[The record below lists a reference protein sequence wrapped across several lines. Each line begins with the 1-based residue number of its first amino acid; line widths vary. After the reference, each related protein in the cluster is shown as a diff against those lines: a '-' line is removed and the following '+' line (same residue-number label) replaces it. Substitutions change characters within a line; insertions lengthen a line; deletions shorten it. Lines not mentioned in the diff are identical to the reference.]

1 MREAPRSGPVS
12 IGLFSAF
19 FALGIASAATR
30 HPHADRSA
38 VVRASGTGRL
48 VGAKTSYA
56 IQPEQGRVTM
66 QTTDGKLDLAFD
78 VAVLVD
84 GEARP
89 VSLDHLEPAGKK
101 ELVGDLPIEL
111 DGGTLQATLAFVA
124 QGDGLAIELRTT
136 DPRAAA
142 HGLAVHVTMPSDGK
156 PFFVSGVGEIADS
169 ARRKGMAAL
178 VIDDTR
184 PYAFV
189 STRGPIE
196 AEVGFDEEDNEP
208 TGIRRTVDGPPIA
221 DGASA
226 TDVIVTTGAPSAIW
240 SDLYARAHVPVER
253 LFGEVIEQVADAKK
267 GEKEIAHARVV
278 GLDQDGNP
286 QVLAFA
292 DATGAFDVVAPTNV
306 TRWYAA
312 LDEARTSAPIRFV
325 PGTKY
330 ALKLDVSPSGD
341 LRTKIVDGDTKQA
354 VTARLVV
361 HGIEGTLDPSFGPDY
376 RASGAGPIVDALR
389 GEVDTPLSPGKYRVC
404 ATKGIE
410 WSVDCREITIEGG
423 RGFALQLEL
432 RHVIPTPTM
441 LDCDLHVHARPSF
454 DTLVTSEDRV
464 LSLVAAGIEFAV
476 PSEHNLVGDYGP
488 ALAELDMNH
497 DLATVRGVEVTTYSP
512 RFGHF
517 GVFPYPGN
525 KPVPPYRHSNMGA
538 VIAAGR
544 RGDSTRVVQLNHPR
558 MGKGIGYFTDVGYDP
573 DAAVVPR
580 RIRLDFDTIEI
591 YNGYEIATP
600 EKTKQV
606 LDDFYSL
613 LNRGR
618 KIGATGSS
626 DSHHIQYQWAGYP
639 RTVVD
644 LGKPVASD
652 TVDPLAVVAAIK
664 AGHAV
669 VTSGPVIEVEANG
682 AHPGEE
688 TTSPD
693 GKVTAHVR
701 VLAAPW
707 VDVTS
712 VELVVDGESVK
723 TFDVASRP
731 TKTGPELGSADEV
744 QKRAVRFEADVPITA
759 GAGLGRIGKSW
770 FCIVARGTRKL
781 DDVLPFMPVTPFALA
796 NPIWISRG
804 GTTPDKP
811 AP

>member
-1 MREAPRSGPVS
+1 MSTPDLPRSGPVS
-12 IGLFSAF
+12 IGVFSAL
-19 FALGIASAATR
+19 FAFGIAFAATH
-30 HPHADRSA
+30 HPHAGRSA

-48 VGAKTSYA
+48 VGTKTSYA

-66 QTTDGKLDLAFD
+66 QTIDGKVDVSFD

-101 ELVGDLPIEL
+101 ALAGTLPIEL
-111 DGGTLQATLAFVA
+111 PDGTLQARLAFVVE
-124 QGDGLAIELRTT
+124 GEGLALELTSA

-142 HGLAVHVTMPSDGK
+142 HRLALHVTMPSDGK
-156 PFFVSGVGEIADS
+156 PFFVSGIGELADS
-169 ARRKGMAAL
+169 ARKKGLAAL
-178 VIDDTR
+178 VVDETR

-189 STRGPIE
+189 SSHGQIE

-221 DGASA
+221 AGTTT
-226 TDVIVTTGAPSAIW
+226 TDLAVTTGTPSAIW
-240 SDLYARAHVPVER
+240 SDVYARAHVPVER
-253 LFGEVIEQVADAKK
+253 LFGEVVEQVADAKK
-267 GEKEIAHARVV
+267 GKREIAHARVV
-278 GLDQDGNP
+278 GLDADGSP

-292 DATGAFDVVAPTNV
+292 DASGAFDVVAPTTV
-306 TRWYAA
+306 IEWYAA
-312 LDEARTSAPIRFV
+312 LDEARTSAPVRFV

-330 ALKLDVSPSGD
+330 ALRLDVSPSGD
-341 LRTKIVDGDTKQA
+341 LDVKLVDGDTLRPL
-354 VTARLVV
+354 TARLLV
-361 HGIEGTLDPSFGPDY
+361 HGLDGTLDPSFGPDY

-389 GEVDTPLSPGKYRVC
+389 GDVDTPLSPGKYRVC

-423 RGFALQLEL
+423 RGLSLQLEL

-488 ALAELDMNH
+488 ALTELDMSR

-525 KPVPPYRHSNMGA
+525 KPVPPYRHSSMGA
-538 VIAAGR
+538 VIAAAR
-544 RGDSTRVVQLNHPR
+544 RGDDKRVVQLNHPR
-558 MGKGIGYFTDVGYDP
+558 MGKGLGYFADVGYDP
-573 DAAVVPR
+573 SAAVVPP
-580 RIRLDFDTIEI
+580 RIRLDFDTIEV
-591 YNGYEIATP
+591 YNGYELATP
-600 EKTKQV
+600 EKTQQV
-606 LDDFYSL
+606 MRDFFSL

-618 KIGATGSS
+618 KIAATGSS

-644 LGKPVASD
+644 LGKPVSSD

-664 AGHAV
+664 AGHSF

-682 AHPGEE
+682 AHPGDEA
-688 TTSPD
+688 TSAD
-693 GKVTAHVR
+693 GTVVAHVR
-701 VLAAPW
+701 VRAAPW

-712 VELVVDGESVK
+712 VEIVVDGATVK

-731 TKTGPELGSADEV
+731 TKTGPELGSTEEIE
-744 QKRAVRFEADVPITA
+744 KRTIRFEADVPVTV
-759 GAGLGRIGKSW
+759 GPMGKSW
-770 FCIVARGTRKL
+770 VCVVARGTRKL
-781 DDVLPFMPVTPFALA
+781 DDVLPFMPVQPFALT
-796 NPIWISRG
+796 NPIWIGRG

-811 AP
+811 AR